1 MKSHLSNSPDRSAI
15 QFFATLLT
23 ANPLDLAMLLN
34 AFLETMELS
43 ANTPAPPTQLLA
55 QFKIATANHVTSV
68 KPSLDAPLETMEPLN
83 ANTHQSLATTE
94 SIALLIL
101 AIFQLELAATSM
113 SPAQLVSDNALK
125 LEIASTLQRPSTL
138 QLNVSNL
145 SATPPNSLAKSFQIQ
160 IAPVARQLANLLIL
174 ATPLNAFLE

>member
-1 MKSHLSNSPDRSAI
+1 
-15 QFFATLLT
+15 
-23 ANPLDLAMLLN
+23 
-34 AFLETMELS
+34 
-43 ANTPAPPTQLLA
+43 
-55 QFKIATANHVTSV
+55 
-68 KPSLDAPLETMEPLN
+68 MEPLN